1 MKTMTK
7 IILACTLA
15 IIACV
20 FSSCGKSEN
29 TEYEQ
34 KIIEQEKI
42 FLANNEELLEYCN
55 TALDYLDTYI
65 KNPNYE
71 NLKNARI
78 ACVSSYNA
86 IEALSNPEI
95 VLSDE
100 LIEYYI
106 SNGVSDM
113 AVIPT
118 RASSV
123 EAYKNDLLSDLKFIN
138 DELCSL
144 SIYTDGRTEY
154 MTKLHTYLKNNKD
167 WYAKYF
173 FLYSNYYIA
182 ATMPEK
188 NCVAVKAELENSFPV
203 VFGCTMDWKTNS
215 EEVLSDINAL
225 IDEQGELEKAASEY
239 LGESEAELQM
249 VIDGK
254 VPEYVIIDG
263 HPATIRD
270 PSFFYTSNKTIKY
283 VANEPSETE
292 YETAMK
298 CIDSDGKLYINCEN
312 VRAND
317 FFYYIYEMAIMCL
330 QHGTYDSLT
339 ADELVLDSVYEY
351 FITIYS
357 GKLLDYSISEF
368 VDTVEEE
375 NGIVRDEYTVSCN
388 MNGYDFTMTYKDENV
403 EIITD
408 SDFSFMPTLSY
419 LK

>member
-1 MKTMTK
+1 MKTMK
-7 IILACTLA
+7 KMLIVCTLA

-20 FSSCGKSEN
+20 FSSCGQSEN
-29 TEYEQ
+29 AEFEQ
-34 KIIEQEKI
+34 KLIEQEKI

-86 IEALSNPEI
+86 IEALQNPDMI
-95 VLSDE
+95 LSDE
-100 LIEYYI
+100 LIEYYV

-123 EAYKNDLLSDLKFIN
+123 EVFKNDLLSDLRFIN

-154 MTKLHTYLKNNKD
+154 MTKLHTYLKNNTD

-173 FLYSNYYIA
+173 FLYSNYYMA
-182 ATMPEK
+182 AIMSEK
-188 NCVAVKAELENSFPV
+188 NCVAVKAQLENSFPV
-203 VFGCTMDWKTNS
+203 VFGCTMEWKTNP
-215 EEVLSDINAL
+215 EEILADVNAL
-225 IDEQGELEKAASEY
+225 IDAGDELEKAASEY

-249 VIDGK
+249 VKDGK
-254 VPEYVIIDG
+254 LPEYVIIDG

-283 VANEPSETE
+283 VANEPAETE
-292 YETAMK
+292 YEAGMK
-298 CIDSDGKLYINCEN
+298 CIDGDGKLYINCEN
-312 VRAND
+312 VPIDD
-317 FFYYIYEMAIMCL
+317 FFKYIYEIWVKCV
-330 QHGTYDSLT
+330 QYGTDESLMT
-339 ADELVLDSVYEY
+339 DELVLECVYAY
-351 FITIYS
+351 FQTIYNGEELS
-357 GKLLDYSISEF
+357 FTVSEYVDYK
-368 VDTVEEE
+368 EEE
-375 NGIVRDEYTVSCN
+375 AGISRDEYSFSCN
-388 MNGYDFTMTYKDENV
+388 VNGYDFSMTYKDENV

-419 LK
+419 L